1 MYAVLMTALG
11 APEVLQYQAVPDP
24 QITSPTE
31 LLIRINSASV
41 NPIDTKLRQ
50 RGNFYNQIPAILGC
64 DGAGIVEAVG
74 PAVNKFQVGSEVYFC
89 HGGLGKAQGNYAQ
102 FTVIDQ
108 DLVAPKPQSLSFA
121 EASAVPLVLITAWE
135 SLYDRAKLEGA
146 RKVLIHGGA
155 GGVGH
160 IAIQLAKLAGAEVC
174 TTVSSEAKAEFC
186 RSLCPDIHPIFYAQ
200 QNFVEAVQ
208 AWTGGE
214 GVEMALDTV
223 GGKVFQQTFDAMQIY
238 GDVVSL
244 LAPAADTNW
253 KVARDKNLRI
263 SLELMLTPALQER
276 QDLQRRQA
284 QILAESAHLFDTGKL
299 RVQVAHQLPLRE
311 AARAH
316 QLLAEGKIHGKIV
329 LLTDS

>member
-1 MYAVLMTALG
+1 
-11 APEVLQYQAVPDP
+11 
-24 QITSPTE
+24 
-31 LLIRINSASV
+31 
-41 NPIDTKLRQ
+41 
-50 RGNFYNQIPAILGC
+50 
-64 DGAGIVEAVG
+64 
-74 PAVNKFQVGSEVYFC
+74 
-89 HGGLGKAQGNYAQ
+89 
-102 FTVIDQ
+102 
-108 DLVAPKPQSLSFA
+108 
-121 EASAVPLVLITAWE
+121 
-135 SLYDRAKLEGA
+135 
-146 RKVLIHGGA
+146 
-155 GGVGH
+155 
-160 IAIQLAKLAGAEVC
+160 
-174 TTVSSEAKAEFC
+174 VSSEAKAEFC